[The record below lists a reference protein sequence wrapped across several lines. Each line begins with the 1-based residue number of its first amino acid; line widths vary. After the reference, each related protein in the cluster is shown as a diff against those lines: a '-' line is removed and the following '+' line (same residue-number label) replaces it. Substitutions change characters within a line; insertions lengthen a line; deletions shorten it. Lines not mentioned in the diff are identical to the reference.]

1 MGEDIK
7 ILEDTLQKYCYK
19 NCKGEIDDSCKEC
32 KRLKAIENLL
42 TRYKQLEEENKQ
54 LKEYIVKA
62 PNLDEMTA
70 VQYTKI
76 QEEAYIMGRA
86 KEQQRAKEIIH
97 NDYIPKSK
105 VKEKIEELENESYQI
120 SLKSEVA
127 FDSGIMKNNLRIKV
141 LQELLEEK

>member
-1 MGEDIK
+1 MEEYIRIIEDLICEFHQSGEK
-7 ILEDTLQKYCYK
+7 ERYEQAKALEILLSLL
-19 NCKGEIDDSCKEC
+19 GEIDDKEASDA
-32 KRLKAIENLL
+32 LHMLL
-42 TRYKQLEEENKQ
+42 HCALANKDFETQKQQFQIVNAYIKQLEEENKQ

-105 VKEKIEELENESYQI
+105 VKEKIEEI
-120 SLKSEVA
+120 K
-127 FDSGIMKNNLRIKV
+127 RI
-141 LQELLEEK
+141 